1 MAFSRP
7 LSFRVMRVRCA
18 QGHASETYR
27 WYRSAS
33 AKNPLEPSAVTWFRN
48 LDGVRTN
55 SPFLLISVDQ
65 SGGLT
70 LIVYSLQCKALHTW
84 LVQDIVFNSMSNPWL
99 YFVFENSLNHD
110 GALCLAF
117 EVCDWLNF
125 SRGLRFSFIV
135 ESPSQ
140 PLLLLGPE
148 SRNAPF
154 RLPFFKFS
162 TILQLGL
169 SASKKERSA
178 NFVCFMVTKPWT
190 CPSTSS
196 PGRLFPAPP
205 LSQGKAP
212 GPGDEVACPFYVKK
226 EGL

>member
-99 YFVFENSLNHD
+99 NFVFENSLNHD
-110 GALCLAF
+110 RMRIVSRFWGL
-117 EVCDWLNF
+117 WLVEF
-125 SRGLRFSFIV
+125 LPRFAARAGVTQCS
-135 ESPSQ
+135 
-140 PLLLLGPE
+140 
-148 SRNAPF
+148 
-154 RLPFFKFS
+154 LPATFF
-162 TILQLGL
+162 
-169 SASKKERSA
+169 
-178 NFVCFMVTKPWT
+178 
-190 CPSTSS
+190 
-196 PGRLFPAPP
+196 
-205 LSQGKAP
+205 
-212 GPGDEVACPFYVKK
+212 
-226 EGL
+226 

>member
-33 AKNPLEPSAVTWFRN
+33 AKKPLEPSAVTWFRN

-84 LVQDIVFNSMSNPWL
+84 LVQDIDSSKQTRAPLLIPWVIHD
-99 YFVFENSLNHD
+99 YIIFVFENSLNHD
-110 GALCLAF
+110 RMRIVSHFWGL
-117 EVCDWLNF
+117 WLVEF
-125 SRGLRFSFIV
+125 LPRFAVFTKSQIFIV

-140 PLLLLGPE
+140 PLPLLGPE
-148 SRNAPF
+148 SRNAPC
-154 RLPFFKFS
+154 RLAFFKFRQFCS
-162 TILQLGL
+162 SH
-169 SASKKERSA
+169 SA
-178 NFVCFMVTKPWT
+178 
-190 CPSTSS
+190 
-196 PGRLFPAPP
+196 
-205 LSQGKAP
+205 
-212 GPGDEVACPFYVKK
+212 
-226 EGL
+226 